1 MISLLLQFWRH
12 MLVLILLI
20 MLFGLIGARAINLQV
35 TDRDFLQSQGEAR
48 MERVDSIS
56 ASRGMILDRNGEP
69 LAVSAPLTTLWA
81 DPRLF
86 DQKNVPQLAEVLG
99 VTQQWMSQRTDN
111 GKSFVYLKRHMIPE
125 QAEAILSLKMTGVF
139 GQTEYKRFY
148 PAGEVTAQIIG
159 LTNVDETGQE
169 GIELAFNDV
178 LAGEDG
184 KKRVLKDLYGRTVR
198 DVESIKAVAP
208 GENLYLTIDQNL
220 QYLAYRELKAA
231 VTQYHAVA
239 GSLVLMDVTTGEIL
253 AMVNQPS
260 FNPNNRA
267 NLVYA
272 QARNRS
278 VTDAFEPGSVVK
290 ALTLAAALESGKL
303 TPTTVLNT
311 SPGYRR
317 YDGHTIR
324 DTHDYGKLSMTDVLV
339 KSSNIGASEIAL
351 TVGGEEVWKTFY
363 ELGLGQVSGIGLPG
377 ESAGL
382 LPNRPN
388 WKDIETATF
397 SYGYGL
403 TVTPLQMVVAYGAIA
418 NNGIKVQPMMIRDG
432 SPQVEKRVLSESTAM
447 KMQSMLEQVVL
458 TGTGRAAQSKLYRI
472 AGKTGTSHKV
482 GAEGYTDNRYVG
494 TFAGFAPASN
504 PRLAMILTIDDPQG
518 EKYYG
523 GEIAA
528 PAFGRIMEAALQLL
542 NVTPDQNL
550 AESAAFSA
558 SDLEVAL

>member
-1 MISLLLQFWRH
+1 MIGLLLQFWRH
-12 MLVLILLI
+12 LLVLILLM
-20 MLFGLIGARAINLQV
+20 MLFGLIGARAIKLQV

-86 DQKNVPQLAEVLG
+86 GQENVPELAKALG
-99 VTQQWMSQRTDN
+99 VTQQWLSQRTSTQ
-111 GKSFVYLKRHMIPE
+111 KSFVYLKRHMVPE
-125 QAEAILSLKMTGVF
+125 DAAAILDLKMTGVF
-139 GQTEYKRFY
+139 GQIEYKRFY

-159 LTNVDETGQE
+159 LTNVDEAGQE

-178 LAGEDG
+178 LEGEDG

-198 DVESIKAVAP
+198 DVESIKAVSP
-208 GENLYLTIDQNL
+208 GENLYLTVDQNL

-231 VTQYHAVA
+231 VTQYHATA
-239 GSLVLMDVTTGEIL
+239 GSLVMMDVTTGEIL

-278 VTDAFEPGSVVK
+278 VTDAIEPGSVVK

-303 TPTTVLNT
+303 KPTSEFNT

-324 DTHDYGKLSMTDVLV
+324 DTRDYGKLSMTDVLV

-351 TVGGEEVWKTFY
+351 TVGGEEVWKVFY
-363 ELGLGQVSGIGLPG
+363 DLGLGQVSGIGLPG

-403 TVTPLQMVVAYGAIA
+403 TVTPLQLVVAYAAIA
-418 NNGIKVQPMMIRDG
+418 NNGVKVQPMMIRDG
-432 SPQVEKRVLSESTAM
+432 TSTVSKRVLSESTAT

-458 TGTGRAAQSKLYRI
+458 KGTGRAAQSALYRI

-482 GAEGYTDNRYVG
+482 GPEGYNDNRYVG
-494 TFAGFAPASN
+494 TFAGFAPVSN
-504 PRLAMILTIDDPQG
+504 PRLAMILIIDDPQG

-542 NVTPDQNL
+542 NVAPDQAL
-550 AESAAFSA
+550 SDGAAFVA
-558 SDLEVAL
+558 SELEVAL

>member
-1 MISLLLQFWRH
+1 VIGLLLQFWRH
-12 MLVLILLI
+12 LLVLILLM
-20 MLFGLIGARAINLQV
+20 MLFGLIGARAIKLQV

-86 DQKNVPQLAEVLG
+86 GQENVPELAKALG
-99 VTQQWMSQRTDN
+99 VTQQWLSQRTSTQ
-111 GKSFVYLKRHMIPE
+111 KSFVYLKRHMVPE
-125 QAEAILSLKMTGVF
+125 DAAAILDLKMTGVF
-139 GQTEYKRFY
+139 GQIEYKRFY

-159 LTNVDETGQE
+159 LTNVDEAGQE

-178 LAGEDG
+178 LEGEDG

-198 DVESIKAVAP
+198 DVESIKAVSP
-208 GENLYLTIDQNL
+208 GENLYLTVDQNL

-231 VTQYHAVA
+231 VTQYHATA
-239 GSLVLMDVTTGEIL
+239 GSLVMMDVTTGEIL

-278 VTDAFEPGSVVK
+278 VTDAIEPGSVVK

-303 TPTTVLNT
+303 KPTSEFNT

-324 DTHDYGKLSMTDVLV
+324 DTRDYGKLSMTDVLV

-351 TVGGEEVWKTFY
+351 TVGGEEVWKVFY
-363 ELGLGQVSGIGLPG
+363 DLGLGQVSGIGLPG

-403 TVTPLQMVVAYGAIA
+403 TVTPLQLVVAYAAIA
-418 NNGIKVQPMMIRDG
+418 NNGVKVQPMMIRDG
-432 SPQVEKRVLSESTAM
+432 TSTVSKRVLSESTAT

-458 TGTGRAAQSKLYRI
+458 KGTGRAAQSALYRI

-482 GAEGYTDNRYVG
+482 GPEGYNDNRYVG
-494 TFAGFAPASN
+494 TFAGFAPVSN
-504 PRLAMILTIDDPQG
+504 PRLAMILIIDDPQG

-542 NVTPDQNL
+542 NVAPDQAL
-550 AESAAFSA
+550 SDGAAFVA
-558 SDLEVAL
+558 SELEVAL

>member
-12 MLVLILLI
+12 LLVLILLI
-20 MLFGLIGARAINLQV
+20 LLFGLIGARAITLQV

-86 DQKNVPQLAEVLG
+86 DQENVAQLSKALG
-99 VTQQWMSQRTDN
+99 VTHQWLSQRTDN

-125 QAEAILSLKMTGVF
+125 QAEAILDLKLAGVF

-159 LTNVDETGQE
+159 LTNVDEAGQE
-169 GIELAFNDV
+169 GIELAFNNV
-178 LAGEDG
+178 LSGADG

-208 GENLYLTIDQNL
+208 GKNLYLTIDQNL

-239 GSLVLMDVTTGEIL
+239 GSLVLMDVVTGEIL

-267 NLVYA
+267 SLVYA

-290 ALTLAAALESGKL
+290 ALTLAAALEGGKL
-303 TPTTVLNT
+303 TPTSVFNT

-324 DTHDYGKLSMTDVLV
+324 DSRDYGKLSMTDVLV

-351 TVGGEEVWKTFY
+351 SVGGEEVWKTFY
-363 ELGLGQVSGIGLPG
+363 ELGLGQVSGVGLPG

-388 WKDIETATF
+388 WKDIEAATL
-397 SYGYGL
+397 SYGYGF
-403 TVTPLQMVVAYGAIA
+403 TVTPLQLVVAYGAIA
-418 NNGIKVQPMMIRDG
+418 NDGVKVQPMMIRDG
-432 SPQVEKRVLSESTAM
+432 TAQVGKRVLSESTAV
-447 KMQSMLEQVVL
+447 KMQDMLEQVVL

-472 AGKTGTSHKV
+472 SGKTGTSHKV

-504 PRLAMILTIDDPQG
+504 PRLAMVLTIDDPQG

-550 AESAAFSA
+550 AESAEFSA

>member
-1 MISLLLQFWRH
+1 
-12 MLVLILLI
+12 
-20 MLFGLIGARAINLQV
+20 
-35 TDRDFLQSQGEAR
+35 
-48 MERVDSIS
+48 
-56 ASRGMILDRNGEP
+56 
-69 LAVSAPLTTLWA
+69 
-81 DPRLF
+81 
-86 DQKNVPQLAEVLG
+86 
-99 VTQQWMSQRTDN
+99 
-111 GKSFVYLKRHMIPE
+111 
-125 QAEAILSLKMTGVF
+125 MTGVF
-139 GQTEYKRFY
+139 GQIEYKRFY

-159 LTNVDETGQE
+159 LTNVDEAGQE

-178 LAGEDG
+178 LEGEDG

-198 DVESIKAVAP
+198 DVESIKAVSP
-208 GENLYLTIDQNL
+208 GENLYLTVDQNL

-231 VTQYHAVA
+231 VTQYHATA
-239 GSLVLMDVTTGEIL
+239 GSLVMMDVTTGEIL

-278 VTDAFEPGSVVK
+278 VTDAIEPGSVVK

-303 TPTTVLNT
+303 KPTSEFNT

-324 DTHDYGKLSMTDVLV
+324 DTRDYGKLSMTDVLV

-351 TVGGEEVWKTFY
+351 TVGGEEVWKVFY
-363 ELGLGQVSGIGLPG
+363 DLGLGQVSGIGLPG

-403 TVTPLQMVVAYGAIA
+403 TVTPLQLVVAYAAIA
-418 NNGIKVQPMMIRDG
+418 NNGVKVQPMMIRDG
-432 SPQVEKRVLSESTAM
+432 TSTVSKRVLSESTAT

-458 TGTGRAAQSKLYRI
+458 KGTGRAAQSALYRI

-482 GAEGYTDNRYVG
+482 GPEGYNDNRYVG
-494 TFAGFAPASN
+494 TFAGFAPVSN
-504 PRLAMILTIDDPQG
+504 PRLAMILIIDDPQG

-542 NVTPDQNL
+542 NVAPDQAL
-550 AESAAFSA
+550 SDGAAFVA
-558 SDLEVAL
+558 SELEVAL

>member
-12 MLVLILLI
+12 SLVLILL
-20 MLFGLIGARAINLQV
+20 MLLFGLIGLRAVQLQV
-35 TDRDFLQSQGEAR
+35 TDRDFLKSQGDAR

-69 LAVSAPLTTLWA
+69 LAVSAPLTSLWA

-86 DQKNVPQLAEVLG
+86 DKTKSAALAKALDVTPSWLEQRMVP
-99 VTQQWMSQRTDN
+99 
-111 GKSFVYLKRHMIPE
+111 GKAFVYLKRHMVPE
-125 QAEAILSLKMTGVF
+125 SAAVILAQKFTGVF
-139 GQTEYKRFY
+139 GLTEYKRFY
-148 PAGEVTAQIIG
+148 PAGEVTAQLIG
-159 LTNVDETGQE
+159 LTDIDDAGQE
-169 GIELAFNDV
+169 GIELAFDAA
-178 LAGEDG
+178 LTGEDG
-184 KKRVLKDLYGRTVR
+184 KKRVLKDLYGSTVR

-208 GENLYLTIDQNL
+208 GQNLYLTIDRSL
-220 QYLAYRELKAA
+220 QYLAYRELKEA

-260 FNPNNRA
+260 FNPNNRSS
-267 NLVYA
+267 LVYA

-290 ALTLAAALESGKL
+290 ALTLAAALESGQLK
-303 TPTTVLNT
+303 PTSVFNT
-311 SPGYRR
+311 SPGFRK

-324 DTHDYGKLSMTDVLV
+324 DTHDYGKLTLTEVLV

-351 TVGGEEVWKTFY
+351 QIGGEEVWKIFY

-377 ESAGL
+377 ESAGI

-388 WKDIETATF
+388 WKAIETATF

-403 TVTPLQMVVAYGAIA
+403 TVTPLQLVVAYGAIA
-418 NNGIKVQPMMIRDG
+418 NDGIKMQPYMIRDG
-432 SPQVEKRVLSESTAM
+432 VAQEGKRVLSEDTAV
-447 KMQSMLEQVVL
+447 KMQAMLEQVVL
-458 TGTGRAAQSKLYRI
+458 VGTGRSSQSSLYRI
-472 AGKTGTSHKV
+472 AGKTGTTHKV
-482 GAEGYTDNRYVG
+482 GATGYTEDRYVG
-494 TFAGFAPASN
+494 TFAGFAPVSQ

-518 EKYYG
+518 DQYYG

-542 NVTPDQNL
+542 NVTPDQTLPKN
-550 AESAAFSA
+550 
-558 SDLEVAL
+558 ALFQPDQMVGAL